1 MGRSTT
7 RIRSRRDDRAVTRLL
22 DDFTVG
28 EKFTTGEIEIT
39 EAMILAFARDYD
51 PQPFHIDP
59 VAAKESIYGGLIASG
74 FQTLALGF
82 RLVWDTGV
90 FAGSS
95 IGSPGFDELRWLKPV
110 RADDRLHVEAEVIG
124 IALSRSKPDRGIIRI
139 AYRYLDQSGAPVL
152 TCAMMH
158 LLRRRPG

>member
-1 MGRSTT
+1 MT
-7 RIRSRRDDRAVTRLL
+7 RFF
-22 DDFTVG
+22 DDFAVG
-28 EKFTTGEIEIT
+28 DKFTTAEREIT
-39 EAMILAFARDYD
+39 EAMILDFARDYD

-90 FAGSS
+90 LAASS
-95 IGSPGFDELRWLKPV
+95 MGSPGFDELRWLKPV
-110 RADDRLHVEAEVIG
+110 RAGDRLRVEAAVIG
-124 IALSRSKPDRGIIRI
+124 VAPSRSKPDRGIVRI
-139 AYRYLDQSGAPVL
+139 AYRYLDQSGEPVL

-158 LLRRRPG
+158 LLRREPAK